1 MLIREVAE
9 SGIDKSK
16 LEALAN
22 FLIGRAE
29 DESAAKQI
37 SQDAFVDLAQGLG
50 LNISKANLPDLINQK
65 PLVDLLEP
73 PKEGSDMLRFVGNDD
88 SEDDAEPGMSVD
100 QARDVVDANA
110 KAAMKRRQ

>member
-9 SGIDKSK
+9 LGPDKSK

-29 DESAAKQI
+29 DESAAKEI

-50 LNISKANLPDLINQK
+50 INISKANLPDLINEK

-73 PKEGSDMLRFVGNDD
+73 PKEGSNMLRFVGNNDN
-88 SEDDAEPGMSVD
+88 DAADESGMSVD
-100 QARDVVDANA
+100 QARDVVNANA